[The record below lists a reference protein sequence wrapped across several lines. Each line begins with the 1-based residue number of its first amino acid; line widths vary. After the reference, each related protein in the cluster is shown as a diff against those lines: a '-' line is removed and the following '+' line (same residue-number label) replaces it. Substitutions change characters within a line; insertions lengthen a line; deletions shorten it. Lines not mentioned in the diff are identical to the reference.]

1 MQFRQTVIFEDLAGR
16 RTRLT
21 WRGDFPSAA
30 ERDRVIKEYGA
41 GEGLVQTMARLAD
54 YVAAQA

>member
-1 MQFRQTVIFEDLAGR
+1 MIFEDLGR
-16 RTRLT
+16 RTRVT

-41 GEGLVQTMARLAD
+41 DKGLEQCMARLGN
-54 YVAAQA
+54 YVAAVAAA

>member
-1 MQFRQTVIFEDLAGR
+1 M
-16 RTRLT
+16 T

-41 GEGLVQTMARLAD
+41 DTGLVQTMARLD
-54 YVAAQA
+54 EYVSANLAARTTPRAANAT